1 MFTSRCCGISR
12 HSDAIK
18 TALRKQGRNLQTH
31 LGNTILSFMACRQRP
46 AHRPTPL
53 LESALS
59 PLFPSL
65 LKKHTHSH
73 ALLPSKKE
81 KPLLFT
87 FYICYK
93 VIPYLCL
100 TRTHTL
106 FGVFAR
112 EKWRPRKRGAAGRL
126 APVNAAHKVGRY
138 LYPQKP
144 YLLLPSEGIFIT
156 GAGRIRFPAVLRRSA
171 PAWHGGSKTPR
182 RRNIWPRWGI
192 PLHRPGT

>member
-31 LGNTILSFMACRQRP
+31 LDNTILSFMACRQRP

-87 FYICYK
+87 FYIFYK
-93 VIPYLCL
+93 VIPHYHISNVKEESTMQTLL
-100 TRTHTL
+100 YGAQIIRRTNRMRSTRKA
-106 FGVFAR
+106 GSC
-112 EKWRPRKRGAAGRL
+112 WRTTGSSASAL
-126 APVNAAHKVGRY
+126 A
-138 LYPQKP
+138 
-144 YLLLPSEGIFIT
+144 
-156 GAGRIRFPAVLRRSA
+156 
-171 PAWHGGSKTPR
+171 PR
-182 RRNIWPRWGI
+182 RRFRRAPSSAAFPVGSSCPASSISTPM
-192 PLHRPGT
+192 